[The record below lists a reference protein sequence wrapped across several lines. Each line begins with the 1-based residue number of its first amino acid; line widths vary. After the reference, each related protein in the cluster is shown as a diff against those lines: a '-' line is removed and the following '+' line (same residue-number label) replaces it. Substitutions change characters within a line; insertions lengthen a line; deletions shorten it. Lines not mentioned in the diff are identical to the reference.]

1 MRLHTWLTLGRASNL
16 PSVWS
21 NVFAAALIAQTSLN
35 TKILG
40 NDALSTGA
48 MDNEAWIPGS
58 LSLQI
63 MLWTGC
69 LLSLS
74 LMYLGGMFLNDA
86 FDANWDRRN
95 NNTRPIAQG
104 KVSVAAVWLNG
115 LGMLALGM
123 GLAGSLYQRA
133 VPGQAV
139 YGWVAVGLLATLI
152 LLYNLVHKRFK
163 HSAVLMGG
171 CRLSVYLIAALML
184 AEITPELFLA
194 ALALCLYISGI
205 TYVARE
211 EHTNK
216 VSQLWSVGL
225 LFLPVILVSF
235 LGYPFPFFWL
245 YACGLSLYLLDTL
258 RRCLF
263 TPHKNVRGFIGG
275 LLAAIPLLDGL
286 MLASM
291 NLILPS
297 LLCVA
302 VFFIMPGLQKWI
314 QAT

>member
-21 NVFAAALIAQTSLN
+21 NVFAAALIAQAS
-35 TKILG
+35 LG
-40 NDALSTGA
+40 NEALSTGA
-48 MDNEAWIPGS
+48 MDNEEWIPGS
-58 LSLQI
+58 VSLQI
-63 MLWTGC
+63 ILWTGC

-74 LMYLGGMFLNDA
+74 LMYLAGMFLNDA
-86 FDANWDRRN
+86 FDANWDRHN
-95 NNTRPIAQG
+95 NNARPITQG
-104 KVSVAAVWLNG
+104 KVSATAVWLNG
-115 LGMLALGM
+115 LAMLALGI
-123 GLAGSLYQRA
+123 GLAGSVYQRA
-133 VPGQAV
+133 VPEQAT
-139 YGWVAVGLLATLI
+139 YGWVAVGLLAALI
-152 LLYNLVHKRFK
+152 LLYNRVHKQFR

-171 CRLSVYLIAALML
+171 CRLGVYLVAALML
-184 AEITPELFLA
+184 ADITPELFLA

-216 VSQLWSVGL
+216 VSQIGSVGL

-235 LGYPFPFFWL
+235 LGYTFPYFWL
-245 YACGLSLYLLDTL
+245 YACCLSLYLLYTMQ
-258 RRCLF
+258 RCLF

-275 LLAAIPLLDGL
+275 LLAAVPLLDGL

>member
-1 MRLHTWLTLGRASNL
+1 MRLHTWLTVGRASNL

-21 NVFAAALIAQTSLN
+21 NVFAAALIAQASLSN
-35 TKILG
+35 KALD
-40 NDALSTGA
+40 NKALSTGA
-48 MDNEAWIPGS
+48 MGSVEWIQGS
-58 LSLQI
+58 VSLQI
-63 MLWTGC
+63 ILWFGC

-86 FDANWDRRN
+86 FDANWDRHN
-95 NNTRPIAQG
+95 NNARPITQG
-104 KVSVAAVWLNG
+104 KVSAAAVWLYG
-115 LGMLALGM
+115 IGMLVLGM
-123 GLAGSLYQRA
+123 GLAGSLYQHA
-133 VPGQAV
+133 APEQAT

-152 LLYNLVHKRFK
+152 LLYNLVHKRFR

-184 AEITPELFLA
+184 ADITPELFLT
-194 ALALCLYISGI
+194 ALALCIYISGI

-216 VSQLWSVGL
+216 VSHLWSVGL

-235 LGYPFPFFWL
+235 LGYSFPFFWL
-245 YACGLSLYLLDTL
+245 YACCLSLYLLYTMQ
-258 RRCLF
+258 RCLF
-263 TPHKNVRGFIGG
+263 TSNKNVRGFIGG
-275 LLAAIPLLDGL
+275 LLAAVPLLDGL